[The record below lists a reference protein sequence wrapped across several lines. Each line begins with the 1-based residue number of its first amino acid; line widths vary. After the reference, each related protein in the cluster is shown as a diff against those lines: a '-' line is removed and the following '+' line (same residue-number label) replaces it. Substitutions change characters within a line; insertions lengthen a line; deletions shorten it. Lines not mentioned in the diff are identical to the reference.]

1 MAEVGERLS
10 RMRDAVKS
18 GSSSFGPRLE
28 RMRQATNSE
37 TAAKDTKKATERFS
51 PVVTLPIATNSRG
64 VSIPSPVGMGAS
76 LGRQGLTGGLPM
88 MGATSADNSLEGARK
103 TVASETKRFLDA
115 ASAVPN
121 NAQMDFT
128 GDWTPQ
134 SYRQAQDDLSFQRK
148 VLNAAEQRRDDI
160 FLPMTDKSAGERIG
174 LGARAIGE
182 TFASAPGVIG
192 ETTAQSARNFA
203 RQLEDSERQAAWK
216 RAQQVGRL
224 LDYYREAGRTHE
236 QGYRDLLEEQEEL
249 QKKLEESRVNTAVS
263 MDSPGMQA
271 YGRAAQVR
279 EGALAGMEGIPLL
292 LTEASL
298 GAAQNAAMLPLA
310 AINPAAPL
318 AAMSTISAADKMY
331 DLSSRGVGAWETL
344 SRGIKAGFVEALT
357 EKIPLENVLGILK
370 TGGKSAL
377 KNVLKQAGMEATEES
392 ISYLANLALDLT
404 AKDPE
409 AKFSLA
415 ELGNSALIGGLSGG
429 MMAGGST
436 LLNRVSTLP
445 VRDQSK
451 VDALPGAEGPIH
463 QAAEQGQ
470 QKTASTGET
479 DSTVVDTN
487 PAIHTPIEQAVI
499 EEYQASVDENLV
511 NFIETAL
518 ENKGSNKGKYVLHPV
533 SDRAAGD
540 IKTLTGIDTSGFKTV
555 LEQRIA
561 EHIVDRHGS
570 AGAADQ
576 SMQDINDIAR
586 MQYVLDHYDKLEPAG
601 KSTAYT
607 TVKDNGRPGLADT
620 VRYIKAVNGTYY
632 VIEAVPN
639 TKAKT
644 TYIVSAY
651 MENSANKAG
660 AQHPVLAENGPT
672 QTSKNANATTPAFS
686 DPSIPQWAQGVNT
699 EYAQGEGEDTGAAGK
714 PGGVGP
720 ESSVGAAELGFSTP
734 GAEGKERTS
743 RMADATPYNQYQAE
757 ATGLTREGYDKLFR
771 YTSQTEARSTGLANQ
786 LAYYNVDGKPVFLKD
801 INADAYRDLTD
812 SLKEATAWN
821 AIQTDVANL
830 IRQELQGRAINGEIT
845 SDEYVDWIKTMR
857 EHETATG
864 QGVQANAKWSRA
876 VEDGGA
882 STEAE
887 ALENLEKSKLSEAEK
902 DRVFKDVMLW
912 DAQIEKAQDRD
923 TLKKIVLD
931 IADRRGV
938 LSHSLTRKQ
947 SKLLTAIASKSL
959 DTLTDEQLKSF
970 AHTSAGAYASDI
982 ASPAS
987 IGEKIKTIQVLNML
1001 SALTTPAKNLTGNAS
1016 FYGID
1021 ALAMNGASILDMAV
1035 SKLTGT
1041 RSIAAEGSPISKTAR
1056 AAARKSLLMSMA
1068 EITLDIDMGDGSGS
1082 RYGLTSNR
1090 TFKAGGNIAER
1101 LISALERNQAYL
1113 LTAPDE
1119 YFKGAARSTAEKTQ
1133 KLIDSGAIKTEDAEY
1148 AKNQAEQL
1156 AKYRTFQDN
1165 SYLSEAVSSLHD
1177 ILNAGIGIGD
1187 SGRKTNKGRTIHSFG
1202 AGDIVAPFTRVAG
1215 NLASRGIEYSP
1226 YNIAKGTVEIV
1237 SAVANAKRGNGDA
1250 HAQAKGVSD
1259 LARGLTGTA
1268 IALGFRFLAKAG
1280 LLRREEDEG
1289 NEDIRA
1295 LNRAE
1300 GMSGVQLNLSACKR
1314 ALSGGSSAWEAG
1326 DQLVD
1331 IANIEP
1337 LNLLAN
1343 LGFELSKDNVDPA
1356 SVASSTLESFNA
1368 SVAELPVMQFIGN
1381 TATDIVKYG
1390 RPAEEVFA
1398 EEGAKTIASSLLPN
1412 IGRSLARAIDDRP
1425 RSTYSRETVVGK
1437 TIDNMKN
1444 SIPGLRETLPGTVD
1458 NYGREKVYQG
1468 SAPGRFLATMVSPVN
1483 FSTYQPSE
1491 LTKELKSLPTVE
1503 GLPIFPSRN
1512 PPKSI
1517 SYKDTD
1523 YTLTAEERQ
1532 EYQSLYGETAEM
1544 VQTALKNSSYYQKA
1558 SGEKKVELMN
1568 QARAYANDRAKRELL
1583 ASKGISYQSDKWD
1596 KTYRAEKEKGIP
1608 PEVSIIYN
1616 RTKDRDGNGSVSS
1629 IEAGRAIT
1637 TLPMLNNA
1645 QRGYLWQN
1653 QSSSFS
1659 EEKNPFTGTLAQNG
1673 FTPMQCIR
1681 IMEQYSAIDKED
1693 IKAQKKDR
1701 KFKSWLREAGYT
1713 AKEIRQIRDVYTYF
1727 VHIPVD

>member
-1 MAEVGERLS
+1 M
-10 RMRDAVKS
+10 
-18 GSSSFGPRLE
+18 SSFNE
-28 RMRQATNSE
+28 WVDQKN
-37 TAAKDTKKATERFS
+37 KATARTGGKASFLENLGGPNVSQNRTGPKQAQTGFS
-51 PVVTLPIATNSRG
+51 PVVTLPIVTNSRG

-88 MGATSADNSLEGARK
+88 LGATSADNSLEGARK

-128 GDWTPQ
+128 SDWTPQ

-192 ETTAQSARNFA
+192 ETTVQSVKNFA
-203 RQLEDSERQAAWK
+203 QQLEDSERQAAWK

-271 YGRAAQVR
+271 YGRAVQVR
-279 EGALAGMEGIPLL
+279 EGALAGMEGIPRWLGEQAISIGQNVALL
-292 LTEASL
+292 PT
-298 GAAQNAAMLPLA
+298 AAVSPS
-310 AINPAAPL
+310 APL
-318 AAMSTISAADKMY
+318 AAMSAISAADKMY
-331 DLSSRGVGAWETL
+331 ELGSRGVGA
-344 SRGIKAGFVEALT
+344 GEALT
-357 EKIPLENVLGILK
+357 RGLVSGGIEAATEKLPLDSVLDILK
-370 TGGKSAL
+370 TGGKGAL
-377 KNVLKQAGMEATEES
+377 KNILRQAGMEATEES
-392 ISYLANLALDLT
+392 VSYLANFVADLA

-415 ELGNSALIGGLSGG
+415 ELGNAALAGGFSGG

-470 QKTASTGET
+470 QKTASTGEAGMNENGMLAFSEKEVENLSSGKRNKIISTFNDAVTFIRNALSDKQMVDRAYFGKVT
-479 DSTVVDTN
+479 DSVARQIKADSGLDISGFSAFVNGNDVRHIMKDHGDTI
-487 PAIHTPIEQAVI
+487 A
-499 EEYQASVDENLV
+499 
-511 NFIETAL
+511 ETARGQVAVTPSDIAL
-518 ENKGSNKGKYVLHPV
+518 IPNVLSAPDKVYLSPSKDGKGRPVIVFEKKIGNKYITMQGV
-533 SDRAAGD
+533 SDGKHALETD
-540 IKTLTGIDTSGFKTV
+540 TLYIKK
-555 LEQRIA
+555 
-561 EHIVDRHGS
+561 
-570 AGAADQ
+570 
-576 SMQDINDIAR
+576 
-586 MQYVLDHYDKLEPAG
+586 
-601 KSTAYT
+601 
-607 TVKDNGRPGLADT
+607 VKDSQDT
-620 VRYIKAVNGTYY
+620 GHNVANSNP
-632 VIEAVPN
+632 VINAQSVPPQSPS
-639 TKAKT
+639 T
-644 TYIVSAY
+644 S
-651 MENSANKAG
+651 S
-660 AQHPVLAENGPT
+660 PT
-672 QTSKNANATTPAFS
+672 
-686 DPSIPQWAQGVNT
+686 IPQWAQGVNT

-1280 LLRREEDEG
+1280 LLRREEDED

-1523 YTLTAEERQ
+1523 YPLTAEERQ